1 MKDRFLPSFS
11 SFSSLHDWGTHFHL
25 HCCSILRKPLSDVNA
40 NNSLLIA
47 RHSTLSGRSSFVLRH
62 KLFCSAESPCQ
73 TNLTPQPIQPSC
85 IPLLE
90 YPLLIALW
98 LCWLKVRRIAQYP
111 ICANCSEGSK
121 VQAFWSRDCHLL
133 CKSILLLSKS
143 LLPPTLCLKLPCS

>member
-111 ICANCSEGSK
+111 ICANCSEGYQGAS
-121 VQAFWSRDCHLL
+121 VLIQR
-133 CKSILLLSKS
+133 LSSPLQKH
-143 LLPPTLCLKLPCS
+143 PTAIKESVTSNLVP